1 MSMKIFSDLRILNL
15 CVCGQWIAV
24 SMNKFY
30 PFQLWLTTLG
40 IGPILYV
47 LYGLLS
53 SNQNEASEIF
63 ALYPLFLIIGLIY
76 SIPLFLIFYI
86 FFRLFA
92 QLIPSSLA
100 IKAIADILLVIG
112 VFITFKVISG
122 SEALNLS
129 IAYSFGIIMSSTFFK
144 IKEPKDRVI
153 I

>member
-86 FFRLFA
+86 FFRLCSTDPI
-92 QLIPSSLA
+92 LIGN
-100 IKAIADILLVIG
+100 KG
-112 VFITFKVISG
+112 NSG
-122 SEALNLS
+122 HSVGNRRLHYIQS
-129 IAYSFGIIMSSTFFK
+129 YFGIRSIEFEYSLFFWNN
-144 IKEPKDRVI
+144 
-153 I
+153 